1 MVLRIPLVGEV
12 RSSEMV
18 NMGGVGGE
26 EVLIRGLHPKM
37 GILKL
42 NEGLLLSSGALIL
55 F

>member
-1 MVLRIPLVGEV
+1 VVLRIALVGEV

-18 NMGGVGGE
+18 NMGGVGRE

-42 NEGLLLSSGALIL
+42 KEELLLSLGALVL